1 MISHSVVARHTALGA
16 GACYF
21 VSAAGW
27 KAGLLGFNLEATA
40 SAHSE
45 LSRAVAPSSTKSEAE
60 TLPCLDQGTVC
71 CNLPEGSACRCS
83 SALATTSSSR
93 TLPWSNLLHRSL
105 SLTGL
110 PAWRLLPSPTSSA
123 WDSVAP
129 WPAAGGV
136 SVRRRIHTSTPVGGA
151 AAVSA
156 AVAAA
161 AAAAEAAAADRKAAA
176 ATAVAASARPPAARR
191 QQQLSP
197 HAYEFQRRFFQL
209 VNSGFTAAMASTS
222 DGGSSGGS
230 DSAAEAV
237 AHTTNSQAIRMLL
250 AWLEE
255 GRMTAA
261 AEHQQAAA
269 EGEGSAAAAPSLP
282 ARPLPGAVAAPYRLD
297 QQVIDRAMEV
307 LWRLYHREG
316 LQTARKRGGADN
328 DHSGSAAAGGTAA
341 PVGGPMG
348 LGELLNAAEGL
359 AAAAPAMGLTFKR
372 PHYELLVELYG
383 KRALQEPSSRR
394 GLAQRL
400 LAVRQQMVQ
409 QLMPLSQSSLNTV
422 LQAVRTDPLANTPT
436 KLRWALRLVER
447 DLPVLPLVGAA
458 ANTPTSTTS
467 TNPARGLARADAGII
482 PPLQQ
487 TLGFLLRT
495 AAREADW
502 SAYSKLEAAL
512 VCRTRAPPPYEVLLE
527 ALHAASAA
535 GGSGS
540 RLALG
545 FLAQIEQLEAKGQQ
559 TTGSHQQQQKR
570 GSGWFQ
576 QQQQGAHQQQPQ
588 QQQRWQEWEAEN
600 RLDRELRSLRQL
612 VHIGVEQGD
621 EQLAK
626 KSYDRLRRQ
635 FWREHPAVAI
645 ATAKAA
651 TAPVAAK
658 EMKEAAA
665 GAVVA
670 RGTEGDSSGDG
681 EVEDAAKAI
690 PVAAQGYAVVLEAA
704 ETCPA
709 PPGATLEL
717 LSLALSRHDWRGVL
731 DHVAALA
738 ELQSLV
744 QRSRGLVGRLLLED
758 TGTLEGLTSAYGGL
772 GAVSQALIRSEDDTV
787 AYYTELLRRVG
798 AAAAAGAA
806 APFAGSSVPF
816 GPPLRAAAARADL
829 SSVAAIVRQMRE
841 LHCGP
846 GPDSYAAVV
855 EASLR
860 SGKPERV
867 PGLIGLMLDE
877 ELVPTAPLWN
887 VQLKTATEAGD
898 VGALITVSEQA
909 LSLAEENRRAR
920 QGIADINEEVLAT
933 ASSLA
938 ESRADS
944 RAAAAIKLLR
954 LRGEEFRRQRAERR
968 QRTSVEV
975 RAASWRNRRTAE
987 AEALRRNAAS
997 LLPPAE
1003 ESAPFLSTRRRFQAD
1018 GPRGREQ
1025 QQQQQHEG
1033 GGGRQQE

>member
-21 VSAAGW
+21 ASAAGW
-27 KAGLLGFNLEATA
+27 KAGILGLNLEGTA
-40 SAHSE
+40 SAYSE
-45 LSRAVAPSSTKSEAE
+45 LSHAVAPSSTKSEVE
-60 TLPCLDQGTVC
+60 TLPCLDPGTLC
-71 CNLPEGSACRCS
+71 CNLSEGSACRCS
-83 SALATTSSSR
+83 SALATNSSLR
-93 TLPWSNLLHRSL
+93 TLPWLSLLRRTS

-110 PAWRLLPSPTSSA
+110 PAWRLLPSPASSPLA
-123 WDSVAP
+123 SVAP

-136 SVRRRIHTSTPVGGA
+136 SVHLCIHTSTPVGGA
-151 AAVSA
+151 AA
-156 AVAAA
+156 
-161 AAAAEAAAADRKAAA
+161 
-176 ATAVAASARPPAARR
+176 ARPALARR

-222 DGGSSGGS
+222 DGSSSGGS

-269 EGEGSAAAAPSLP
+269 EGEGSAAAAPSLS
-282 ARPLPGAVAAPYRLD
+282 ARPLPGAVARPYRLD

-316 LQTARKRGGADN
+316 LQTARKRAGNAEN
-328 DHSGSAAAGGTAA
+328 DHSSTATAAGAATA
-341 PVGGPMG
+341 VGGPMG
-348 LGELLNAAEGL
+348 LGELLNAAEVL

-372 PHYELLVELYG
+372 QHYELLVELYG

-422 LQAVRTDPLANTPT
+422 LQAVRTDPLVNTPT
-436 KLRWALRLVER
+436 KLTWALRLVER
-447 DLPVLPLVGAA
+447 DLPVLPLVGAVA
-458 ANTPTSTTS
+458 PTPTSTTS
-467 TNPARGLARADAGII
+467 SANPARSPARADAGII

-487 TLGFLLRT
+487 TLSFLLRT

-559 TTGSHQQQQKR
+559 TTGSRQQLQKR
-570 GSGWFQ
+570 GSGRYQ
-576 QQQQGAHQQQPQ
+576 QQHGAHQQQPQ

-612 VHIGVEQGD
+612 VHVGVEQGN

-645 ATAKAA
+645 ATAAAAKVKAA
-651 TAPVAAK
+651 AAPGASK
-658 EMKEAAA
+658 EMKEVAA

-670 RGTEGDSSGDG
+670 EGTEEESSGDG

-704 ETCPA
+704 EMCPA

-717 LSLALSRHDWRGVL
+717 LSLALSRRDWTGVL
-731 DHVAALA
+731 DNVAALA

-772 GAVSQALIRSEDDTV
+772 GAVSQALILSEDDTV

-816 GPPLRAAAARADL
+816 GPPIRAAAARADL

-877 ELVPTAPLWN
+877 ELVPTAPLWD

-920 QGIADINEEVLAT
+920 QGIANINEEVLAA

-968 QRTSVEV
+968 QRTTVEV

-997 LLPPAE
+997 LLPPAVKE
-1003 ESAPFLSTRRRFQAD
+1003 AAPFVSMRRRFQNEE
-1018 GPRGREQ
+1018 PRGREQ
-1025 QQQQQHEG
+1025 QQQQQHGE